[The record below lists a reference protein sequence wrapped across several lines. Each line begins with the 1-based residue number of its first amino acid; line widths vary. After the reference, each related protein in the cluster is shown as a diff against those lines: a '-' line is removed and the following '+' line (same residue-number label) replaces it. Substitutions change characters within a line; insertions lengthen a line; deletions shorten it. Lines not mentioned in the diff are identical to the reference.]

1 MRLSN
6 LSIDT
11 LVAHWSRIS
20 SPSRARLPRF
30 ASRELQREV
39 LARFSWQRIRS
50 AGLLCLYI
58 GTHGVGLLHLCG
70 WFARRPIEARE
81 GRCTPAFP
89 APRVGLGRLRLRLLI
104 HAIFMAGFV
113 ENATSHFDLGWP
125 LSQAGI
131 RAHLIHVVN
140 SLNLFAWLAA
150 WWAFMHILTL
160 HCTFSCRRRCENIC
174 IGASLHVGKPPKF
187 ELIIHG

>member
-58 GTHGVGLLHLCG
+58 GNHGVGLSYLFG

-81 GRCTPAFP
+81 GRCTPAF
-89 APRVGLGRLRLRLLI
+89 
-104 HAIFMAGFV
+104 
-113 ENATSHFDLGWP
+113 SY
-125 LSQAGI
+125 S
-131 RAHLIHVVN
+131 
-140 SLNLFAWLAA
+140 
-150 WWAFMHILTL
+150 
-160 HCTFSCRRRCENIC
+160 
-174 IGASLHVGKPPKF
+174 
-187 ELIIHG
+187 